1 MRMFAA
7 TSLFTFFLVVTAAA
21 QSLDEGFRA
30 PPHAARPHT
39 WWHWMNGNVTKE
51 GITAD
56 LEAMKEIGLAGAQI
70 FNVSEGIPVGP
81 IAYMSPEW
89 LALLKHAATEA
100 DRLGIELCMHNC
112 AGWSS
117 SGGPWNTPEFAMQM
131 VTTSEI
137 EVEGPRQGPLSI
149 PQPPSRLDYF
159 RDIAVLAFRTPA
171 DAKSRIPSIREKAGI
186 DAPYGLL
193 PQKLDL
199 PAEAAVDPARIVD
212 LMPKLGP
219 NGALDWDVPSGA
231 WTILRVGYTPTGRN
245 NHPSPDSGRGLEV
258 DKLSRAAFDHHWKHG
273 IEPVLGALG
282 PLAGKVLNNLLID
295 SYEVGSQNWTKEFAA
310 EFKKRRGYEIRD
322 FLPVL
327 TGRVVASNDSSERFL
342 FDFRRTIADLFN
354 DNYYDYF
361 SELCKKR
368 GILASIEPYDGPFEC
383 LAAARSA
390 DIVMGEFWIGGGETN
405 SVKLAASTAHIHG
418 KKIVGA
424 ESFTAVPEQ
433 GKWLNHPGN
442 MKAIGDLIYCEGV
455 NRFIIHRYAH
465 QPFENVLPGMT
476 MGQWGTHFERTTT
489 WWKPGKA
496 WVDYLARCQFMLQQG
511 LFVADLAFVVD
522 EGVPSHGVHI
532 PDLKREG
539 FDYDA
544 MSPEV
549 LMDRAAVKDGRIVLP
564 DGMSYAALIFAPA
577 EAMSSRLLAKMRDLV
592 RDGATV
598 VARKPT
604 RTIGRTSQGDEK
616 AFLAIADELFGK
628 DAPRDGAV
636 INFGK
641 GKIIHGVAHGGM
653 RSELGLSPDLQFTTP
668 AGKSVSCA
676 WIHRKVGD
684 ADIYFVSHQR
694 KSMLTI
700 EMSFRGEGRIP
711 EFFDPLTGAIEE
723 APIFKTVG
731 GRTVVT
737 RTFEPSGSVFVVL
750 RQKSAAGGRIA
761 AFRGVTSDEAPKSPA
776 IVVKNAV
783 YEATDG
789 AGSKDVTERV
799 KELLDGGET
808 AIAATNGNFGDP
820 TPQHVKRLRVDFLIG
835 GKPST
840 LTADEND
847 VIQLA
852 DIDPVVA
859 LPPVLW
865 STRENR
871 LSAHVFTA
879 GEIVLGGK
887 SDGLPIAAPP
897 EVIDLSK
904 DWTIE
909 FPIGKKEPLLRPA
922 PSLSSWTESNEPSVK
937 FFSGTAIYRK
947 SFEIPADRFAADQS
961 LWLDLGRVRELCEV
975 TLNGQSMGVLW
986 TAPFRLDLSK
996 VARPGKNDLRIAV
1009 TNLWVNRLIGDEE
1022 FPDDCTW
1029 NGITLAAWPKWFLEK
1044 SERPSA
1050 ERTTFTTWKHWKKGQ
1065 TPIPSGLLGPVVV
1078 RSARI
1083 VQP

>member
-1 MRMFAA
+1 MRIFAA
-7 TSLFTFFLVVTAAA
+7 TLLFAFFFLSTAAA
-21 QSLDEGFRA
+21 QSLDQGFRS
-30 PPHAARPHT
+30 PPASARPHT

-56 LEAMKEIGLAGAQI
+56 LAAMKEIGISGAQI

-89 LALLKHAATEA
+89 LALVKHAATEA
-100 DRLGIELCMHNC
+100 ERFGIELCMHNC

-117 SGGPWNTPEFAMQM
+117 SGGPWNTPEFGMQM

-137 EVEGPRQGPLSI
+137 EVEGPKNAPLTI
-149 PQPPSRLDYF
+149 AQPPSRLDYY
-159 RDIAVLAFRTPA
+159 RDIAVLAFPTPA
-171 DAKSRIPSIREKAGI
+171 DATSRIPSIREKAGW

-193 PQKLDL
+193 PHALDL
-199 PAEAAVDPARIVD
+199 PPAVAIDPATIVD
-212 LMPKLGP
+212 LTGKLSAEGT
-219 NGALDWDVPSGA
+219 LDWNVPAGR
-231 WTILRVGYTPTGRN
+231 WTILRIGHTPTGRN

-273 IEPVLGALG
+273 IEPVLATLG

-295 SYEVGSQNWTKEFAA
+295 SYEVGSQNWTKDFAV
-310 EFKKRRGYEIRD
+310 EFKKRRGYDIVN

-327 TGRVVASNDSSERFL
+327 TGRVVETNDASERFL

-368 GILASIEPYDGPFEC
+368 GIQASIEPYDGPFEC
-383 LAAARSA
+383 LAAARTA

-405 SVKLAASTAHIHG
+405 SVKLAASTAHIWG

-511 LFVADLAFVVD
+511 LFVADVAFVVD
-522 EGVPSHGVHI
+522 EGVPSHGVHL

-544 MSPEV
+544 ISPEV
-549 LMDRAAVKDGRIVLP
+549 LTNRAAVKDGRIVLP
-564 DGMSYAALIFAPA
+564 DGMSYAALVFAPSD
-577 EAMSSRLLAKMRDLV
+577 AMSPRLLSRMRDLV

-598 VARKPT
+598 VARKPM
-604 RTIGRTSQGDEK
+604 RTIGRTLPDDEK
-616 AFLAIADELFGK
+616 AFSAIADELFGK
-628 DAPRDGAV
+628 ESPADGAT
-636 INFGK
+636 IRFGK
-641 GKIIHGVAHGGM
+641 GRIISGVAQGGL
-653 RSELGLSPDLQFTTP
+653 RKELGLSPDVQFSTP
-668 AGKSVSCA
+668 DGKAVTCA
-676 WIHRKVGD
+676 WIHRKAGD

-694 KSMLTI
+694 KSNLTI
-700 EMSFRGEGRIP
+700 EMSFRAEGRIP

-723 APIFKTVG
+723 APIHKSVG

-737 RTFEPSGSVFVVL
+737 RTFDPSGSVFVVL
-750 RQKSAAGGRIA
+750 RRKSADGGRVV
-761 AFRGVTSDEAPKSPA
+761 AFRAASSEETPKSPA

-808 AIAATNGNFGDP
+808 AIGATNGNFGDP
-820 TPQHVKRLRVDFLIG
+820 TPLHVKRLRVDFEIG

-840 LTADEND
+840 LTAVEND

-852 DIDPVVA
+852 DVDPVVA
-859 LPPVLW
+859 LPQVLW
-865 STRENR
+865 STTANR
-871 LSAHVFTA
+871 LSAHVFAA
-879 GEIVLGGK
+879 GEITLGGK
-887 SDGLPIAAPP
+887 SAVHAVAAPP
-897 EVIDLSK
+897 DVIDLSK

-909 FPIGKKEPLLRPA
+909 FPMETKAPLLRPA
-922 PSLSSWTESNEPSVK
+922 PTLSSWTESNEPNVK

-947 SFEIPADRFAADQS
+947 SFEIPEDRFASDLS
-961 LWLDLGRVRELCEV
+961 LWLELGRVRELCEV

-986 TAPFRLDLSK
+986 TAPFRIDIGK
-996 VARPGKNDLRIAV
+996 FARPGKNDLTIAV

-1029 NGITLAAWPKWFLEK
+1029 NGITLAAWPKWFVEK
-1044 SERPSA
+1044 SPRPSA

-1065 TPIPSGLLGPVVV
+1065 SPMTSGLLGPVTL
-1078 RSARI
+1078 RSAR
-1083 VQP
+1083 VVAP